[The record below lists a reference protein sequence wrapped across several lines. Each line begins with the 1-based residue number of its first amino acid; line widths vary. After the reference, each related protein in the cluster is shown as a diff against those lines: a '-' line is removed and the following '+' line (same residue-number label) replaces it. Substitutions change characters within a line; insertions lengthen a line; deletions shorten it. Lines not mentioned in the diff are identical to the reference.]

1 VVGVGESVTEEE
13 DNPNG
18 GLRHVGIDNRRQSDN
33 AVSPEEGL

>member
-1 VVGVGESVTEEE
+1 MGEVGKSETEE